1 MSKKSDFITIV
12 QKEIFDRPDIW
23 LENYPD
29 TWDNAA
35 KFWELFKQ
43 GENIEKPLF
52 TENGKIILK
61 HMQDNLN
68 IETWNAKSLAD
79 GIGFSAKSITGGM
92 RKLINEGFVEKLG
105 TNPTTYEISEKGKE
119 IKIN

>member
-61 HMQDNLN
+61 HMQDNLDV
-68 IETWNAKSLAD
+68 ETWNAKSLAD
-79 GIGFSAKSITGGM
+79 GIGISAKSITGGM
-92 RKLINEGFVEKLG
+92 RKLIHEGFVEKLG